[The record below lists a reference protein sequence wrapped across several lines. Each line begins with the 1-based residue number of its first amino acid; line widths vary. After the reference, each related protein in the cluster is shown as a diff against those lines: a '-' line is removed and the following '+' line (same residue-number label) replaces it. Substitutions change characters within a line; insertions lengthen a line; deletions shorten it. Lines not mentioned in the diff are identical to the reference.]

1 MQRTF
6 RTFKYF
12 LSHKSYWVNE
22 MVGNLFDRVVSVA
35 EIRGRSVKVNAVVR
49 HKSLV
54 YTTESPD
61 GNAGLF
67 GKYRTIVVNGEAVRC
82 GISEF
87 SSELC
92 GWLGTRDSQELR
104 SAVTE
109 GDLVRAYLMVV
120 NCIALGLES
129 ERRDSASADRR
140 LEIEHDMA
148 RLNSIKHD
156 LVDNVMV
163 TERRPQTAANS
174 GILNALAARVY
185 A

>member
-1 MQRTF
+1 M
-6 RTFKYF
+6 
-12 LSHKSYWVNE
+12 
-22 MVGNLFDRVVSVA
+22 A
-35 EIRGRSVKVNAVVR
+35 
-49 HKSLV
+49 
-54 YTTESPD
+54 
-61 GNAGLF
+61 
-67 GKYRTIVVNGEAVRC
+67 
-82 GISEF
+82 
-87 SSELC
+87 
-92 GWLGTRDSQELR
+92 
-104 SAVTE
+104 
-109 GDLVRAYLMVV
+109 V

-129 ERRDSASADRR
+129 ERRDSASTDRR